1 MLLISMT
8 QVKGVHEMQYQHLR
22 RLGQIIMS
30 GWLSDKSTANN
41 GFQYCPQSLVLN
53 EGTRSIDV
61 HRGI

>member
-22 RLGQIIMS
+22 RLGQI
-30 GWLSDKSTANN
+30 WLSDKSTANN

>member
-1 MLLISMT
+1 MLLIFMT

-22 RLGQIIMS
+22 RLGQI
-30 GWLSDKSTANN
+30 WLSDKSTANN